1 MGVFSDIIAAL
12 ESRVSSLADI
22 DVVYPNDKR
31 KPEDNKEYVQ
41 VFHLPGATTQACLG
55 DSGAD
60 ETSGIF
66 QIDIMTPNNEGRS
79 QNLDLIADHFARGR
93 VIEPPQ
99 QSGVKLRIASVSMAA
114 PVYERNHYKQTLS
127 VAWQTFTCARL

>member
-1 MGVFSDIIAAL
+1 MGAFSDILAAL
-12 ESRVSSLADI
+12 ESRVSSLADV

-31 KPEDNKEYVQ
+31 KPEDNKEYIQ
-41 VFHLPGATTQACLG
+41 VFHLPGPTVQACLG
-55 DSGAD
+55 GSGKD
-60 ETSGIF
+60 ITDGIF

-99 QSGVKLRIASVSMAA
+99 QSGVKLRITSVSMES
-114 PVYERNHYKQTLS
+114 PGYDRNHYKQTLS
-127 VAWQTFTCARL
+127 VAWQTFTDPRL